1 MFYDVAMNFV
11 IGTLLIIAGDIMVWI
26 PNRVFAWIL
35 SVSILF
41 LLINGCVLLFRFVKQ
56 KRNKD
61 FFFSIL
67 SFAFMFFL
75 MNFRYLPQ
83 WILRVNF
90 GGYCILCGTACF
102 IQLVIDK
109 INHLKG
115 KFLNSIFTFIYIF
128 FGFYL
133 LLNPDFHTDLLM
145 RAFGIYFVILGFR
158 YLGDGYEGIN
168 PLTKYKWKRKV
179 RITLPAFLC
188 ALVPDAALTSIN
200 RYLEDG
206 KPEDLNTYEKDK
218 IVRLKVIVHVGPK
231 GFQKVGHICFAFDN
245 IVYSYGNY
253 DSDSFRLNQT
263 IGDGTFFTVPL
274 EKYIPN
280 MITAEN
286 NSIFEYGIYTTP
298 DQNEAIEKQIQKIKE
313 NGYRWYSRI
322 EKADGY
328 DRFNEFEMDYPSR
341 LHYRTGAKFYKV
353 KRGKFHIYWAL
364 GDNCA
369 SFTDLVLGTLGADV
383 LSMRGIISPGTYL
396 DWLQKEYLKKNSP
409 IVFCQIY
416 TKDTISI

>member
-11 IGTLLIIAGDIMVWI
+11 IGTILMIAGAVMVWI
-26 PNRVFAWIL
+26 PNRVFTMIL
-35 SVSILF
+35 RASILF
-41 LLINGCVLLFRFVKQ
+41 LFVNGATLFIRFIKN
-56 KRNKD
+56 KKNKD

-67 SFAFMFFL
+67 SIAFMFFL
-75 MNFRYLPQ
+75 MNFRYIPQ

-115 KFLNSIFTFIYIF
+115 KFFNFVFTIIYIL

-133 LLNPDFHTDLLM
+133 LLNPDFHTNLLM
-145 RAFGIYFVILGFR
+145 QAFGIYFMILGSR
-158 YLGDGYEGIN
+158 YLSDGCEGIN
-168 PLTKYKWKRKV
+168 PLMKYKWKRKV

-188 ALVPDAALTSIN
+188 AMVPDAALASIN
-200 RYLEDG
+200 HYLEEG
-206 KPEDLNTYEKDK
+206 KPEDLNTYKNDEV
-218 IVRLKVIVHVGPK
+218 VRLKVIVHVGSK
-231 GFQKVGHICFAFDN
+231 GFQKVGHICFAYDD

-263 IGDGTFFTVPL
+263 IGDGIFFTVPL

-280 MITAEN
+280 MISAEN

-298 DQNEAIEKQIQKIKE
+298 KQNEGIE
-313 NGYRWYSRI
+313 R
-322 EKADGY
+322 
-328 DRFNEFEMDYPSR
+328 EFEMDYPSR
-341 LHYRTGAKFYKV
+341 LHYRTGAKLYKV
-353 KRGKFHIYWAL
+353 KSGKFHIYWAL

-409 IVFCQIY
+409 IVSRCIY
-416 TKDTISI
+416 TKETVEQ